1 MLGDGGWIVD
11 RSEPAGFEVDG
22 ETFGDNAVLRQTIGA
37 DTNVAPFYQ
46 TQGRQFDLV
55 LGTTE
60 MSVDLHIPSDWS
72 PETGGSFRWAG
83 FWGVATDATGE
94 IVNYPIIEF
103 STLDGV
109 ATFRAWESDS
119 GWHDFGLPSN
129 FAYGNF
135 YTLTVT
141 LQADGTF
148 LYQVGDATYTSGI
161 YDAVEIDKAILQG
174 YNQVPDDPDAV
185 RPGYDIYWDNL
196 EAGPAV
202 YVGED
207 TDLSGIAG
215 TLEFADDTIFVAEG
229 ATLTL
234 TAEQADGQTVIGD
247 GAVEIAGEVTG
258 SVDLTAIAAT
268 LEFAEGTLVV
278 AEDATLTMT
287 DEQVNGASIDIDA
300 AGKLVVDVAFDP
312 LSPTNE
318 ARCRSTTSPAHVGG
332 TTDILTDLVDV
343 WNHVEIASGSG
354 EIADKFKLFWASQDK
369 ANYESTPLGQDSDV
383 NRAGVELGNL
393 YVEYLAGAD
402 GELGTADDNP
412 PILDVVQTKILVGGE
427 GTADFGAR
435 QQSLHQNLL
444 NGLNDAVITSRF
456 INKDLPDPRT
466 EAAKLFGTRPSF
478 SGTVNASTGL
488 YTEVAALAAVI
499 GWDLAHGYDYA
510 DDLTGPYAVLDQDGT
525 NTAGTGATD
534 YFYAGGGNDVVGGGA
549 GDDVLYGG
557 DGDDTLTGG
566 VGADKLDG
574 GDGIDTA
581 NYSGSGEGVT
591 VTLGNA
597 TAQSGGE
604 AAGDTLSGIE
614 NVTGSAQADTLTG
627 DAGDNVLTGG
637 AGDDTLSGG
646 AGNDTL
652 LGGDGDDTLT
662 GGAGDDTLDGGTGH
676 DTAVFSGNLADYDT
690 SGLAFESGVVSG
702 TIASAAD
709 GTDTLANVEVLKF
722 ADGCHVL
729 PGCRSRRPSTRLPSA
744 TPSMSRPAPT
754 IFRTSSSSSRSRV
767 LGDQARVD
775 PRTAAG
781 LRRRRRRGMHHRQGR
796 GP

>member
-1 MLGDGGWIVD
+1 
-11 RSEPAGFEVDG
+11 
-22 ETFGDNAVLRQTIGA
+22 
-37 DTNVAPFYQ
+37 
-46 TQGRQFDLV
+46 
-55 LGTTE
+55 
-60 MSVDLHIPSDWS
+60 
-72 PETGGSFRWAG
+72 
-83 FWGVATDATGE
+83 
-94 IVNYPIIEF
+94 
-103 STLDGV
+103 
-109 ATFRAWESDS
+109 
-119 GWHDFGLPSN
+119 
-129 FAYGNF
+129 
-135 YTLTVT
+135 
-141 LQADGTF
+141 
-148 LYQVGDATYTSGI
+148 
-161 YDAVEIDKAILQG
+161 
-174 YNQVPDDPDAV
+174 
-185 RPGYDIYWDNL
+185 
-196 EAGPAV
+196 
-202 YVGED
+202 
-207 TDLSGIAG
+207 
-215 TLEFADDTIFVAEG
+215 
-229 ATLTL
+229 
-234 TAEQADGQTVIGD
+234 
-247 GAVEIAGEVTG
+247 
-258 SVDLTAIAAT
+258 
-268 LEFAEGTLVV
+268 
-278 AEDATLTMT
+278 
-287 DEQVNGASIDIDA
+287 
-300 AGKLVVDVAFDP
+300 
-312 LSPTNE
+312 
-318 ARCRSTTSPAHVGG
+318 
-332 TTDILTDLVDV
+332 
-343 WNHVEIASGSG
+343 
-354 EIADKFKLFWASQDK
+354 
-369 ANYESTPLGQDSDV
+369 
-383 NRAGVELGNL
+383 
-393 YVEYLAGAD
+393 
-402 GELGTADDNP
+402 LGTADDNP

-574 GDGIDTA
+574 GDGIDTE

-722 ADGCHVL
+722 ADGFHVL
-729 PGCRSRRPSTRLPSA
+729 AG
-744 TPSMSRPAPT
+744 MSIQAAIDAASDGDT
-754 IFRTSSSSSRSRV
+754 IYVAAGTYDLSETIVIDKSITL
-767 LGDQARVD
+767 LGAQAEVD

-781 LRRRRRRGMHHRQGR
+781 LRTAGGAGESIIDGGGLETLIRIEADNVTIDGFDIGN
-796 GP
+796 GTGD